1 MDHIEP
7 HSTVLVL
14 NSDYNPINITT
25 WKRAVLLLVKQK
37 AHIISSKV
45 IRLVHYIKL
54 PYSRLMANH
63 PTRALIYKRDDYTC
77 GYCGAKEGLT
87 LDHIIPQSKG
97 GQDTWENLVTCCLK
111 CNLKKG
117 DKMLSETNMKLNVV
131 PRAPYNKMTLTLK
144 KSGVKQWIDYCYG

>member
-1 MDHIEP
+1 MDYIEP
-7 HSTVLVL
+7 NSNVLVL

-45 IRLVHYIKL
+45 IRLVHYIRL

-77 GYCGAKEGLT
+77 GYCGAKENLT
-87 LDHIIPQSKG
+87 IDHVHPSSKG
-97 GQDTWENLVTCCLK
+97 GQDTWENMVTCCLK

-117 DKMLSETNMKLNVV
+117 DKLLTETNLKLRIT
-131 PRAPYNKMTLTLK
+131 PRAPYNKLSLTINT
-144 KSGVKQWIDYCYG
+144 SGIKQWTDYVYG

>member
-1 MDHIEP
+1 MDYIEP
-7 HSTVLVL
+7 NSTVLVL

-37 AHIISSKV
+37 AHVISSKV

-77 GYCGAKEGLT
+77 GYCGAKENLT
-87 LDHIIPQSKG
+87 LDHILPSSKG
-97 GQDTWENLVTCCLK
+97 GEDTWENLVTCCLK

-117 DKMLSETNMKLNVV
+117 DKLLKETNLTLHIK
-131 PRAPYNKMTLTLK
+131 PKAPYNKMTLTLK
-144 KSGVKQWIDYCYG
+144 KSGVKQWTDYCYG

>member
-1 MDHIEP
+1 MTHIEP
-7 HSTVLVL
+7 NSAVLVL

-25 WKRAVLLLVKQK
+25 WKRAVLLLVKNK

-63 PTRALIYKRDDYTC
+63 PTRPLIYKRDDYTC

-87 LDHIIPQSKG
+87 LDHVIPQSKG

-117 DKMLSETNMKLNVV
+117 DKMLKESGMKLNIV

-144 KSGVKQWIDYCYG
+144 KSGVKQWVDYCYG